1 MPTVGASWREIIMPE
16 KMKTCRAGILSH
28 LYVSSGFSEI
38 DHGNELMHGAA
49 KRMLEI
55 TKQHGNS
62 QAAWEQPSKPMIIQ
76 GLVLMA
82 EFS

>member
-1 MPTVGASWREIIMPE
+1 
-16 KMKTCRAGILSH
+16 MKTCRAGILSH

-49 KRMLEI
+49 KRMLAI

-62 QAAWEQPSKPMIIQ
+62 QAAREQPSSTGTAKQ
-76 GLVLMA
+76 AHDYSRVG
-82 EFS
+82 FNG